1 MTCWKLPAIALTLFV
16 ASCEEKI
23 DPREPVIQQ
32 EVSKRVE
39 TIREDLKT
47 AQDER
52 YTLRVVTLCLLA
64 GGSLIGLFRLGEN
77 GSWFSSGA
85 RLPDPRRETPLPGR
99 RIIESSRPAPPT
111 RRNP

>member
-1 MTCWKLPAIALTLFV
+1 MSRWLSITILSLLLV
-16 ASCEEKI
+16 SCEDKI
-23 DPREPVIQQ
+23 DPKEAVIQQ

-47 AQDER
+47 DQDRR

-77 GSWFSSGA
+77 GSWFTT
-85 RLPDPRRETPLPGR
+85 RTNLPDPRRETPLPGR
-99 RIIESSRPAPPT
+99 RIIEPSAHDRRPAP
-111 RRNP
+111 